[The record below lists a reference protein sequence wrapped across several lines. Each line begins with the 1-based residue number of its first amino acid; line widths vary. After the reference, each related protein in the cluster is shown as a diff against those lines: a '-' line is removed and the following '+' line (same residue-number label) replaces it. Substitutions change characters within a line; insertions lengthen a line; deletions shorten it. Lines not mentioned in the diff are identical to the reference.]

1 MIESTRMRDQLFLA
15 AAVGLLFLVS
25 MVDGTAA
32 VAIAVLLLGV
42 GLVLYPQ
49 MRRTLI
55 LTALV
60 GAGVAAA
67 VVLIRSL

>member
-1 MIESTRMRDQLFLA
+1 MRDQLFLA